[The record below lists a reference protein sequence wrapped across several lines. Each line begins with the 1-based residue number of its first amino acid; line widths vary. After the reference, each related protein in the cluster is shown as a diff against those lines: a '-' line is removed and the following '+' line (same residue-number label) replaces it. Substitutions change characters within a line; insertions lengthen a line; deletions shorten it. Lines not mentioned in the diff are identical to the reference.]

1 MYCLQISQNWSN
13 AYTQWPWRV
22 HDHKINKICYA
33 WLHINHPGLL
43 HFESAH
49 TGFCFLAP
57 SILFPVKA
65 GAVAK
70 FHCPVLSKQYTRD
83 VIGRY
88 SHLI

>member
-1 MYCLQISQNWSN
+1 MYCLQINQNWSN

-33 WLHINHPGLL
+33 WIHIKASWLIAFRVGSYGIL
-43 HFESAH
+43 F
-49 TGFCFLAP
+49 FWP

-70 FHCPVLSKQYTRD
+70 FRCPVLSKQYTRD
-83 VIGRY
+83 GRNY
-88 SHLI
+88 